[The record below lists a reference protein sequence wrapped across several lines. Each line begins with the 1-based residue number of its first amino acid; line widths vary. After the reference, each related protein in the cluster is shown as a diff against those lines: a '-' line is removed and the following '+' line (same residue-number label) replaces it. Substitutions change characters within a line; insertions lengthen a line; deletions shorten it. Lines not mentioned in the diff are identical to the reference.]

1 MLEKLTKRE
10 YEILCHLAHG
20 KQNKEIAHLLSIAPH
35 TIEKHLCHI
44 YQKLNI
50 TNRTEATTLY
60 WQAQAPTKNTGN
72 PV

>member
-1 MLEKLTKRE
+1 MVDKLTKRE
-10 YEILCHLAHG
+10 YEILCYLAHG
-20 KQNKEIAHLLSIAPH
+20 KQNKEIAQQLGIAPH

-60 WQAQAPTKNTGN
+60 WQTQIATKNTGN

>member
-1 MLEKLTKRE
+1 MQEKLTNRE

-20 KQNKEIAHLLSIAPH
+20 KQNKEIAHLLSITPH
-35 TIEKHLCHI
+35 TVETHLRHI
-44 YQKLNI
+44 YQKLSL

-60 WQAQAPTKNTGN
+60 WQTQTPAKNTGN